1 MTGRRMTPLVSL
13 IVGIVLWPQVALAQG
28 PAPAGV
34 VTTITGQATVAR
46 ATLPASQLPLKFQDP
61 LYTRDT
67 VRTGESSVVR
77 LLMGGKALVTVR
89 EQSVFTVSEEAGRAR
104 VGLESGKLAVA
115 VARQRLRPGET
126 VEVGTPNVVAG
137 IRGTVVVFDVFR
149 ATAQA
154 APGPVPVTSSLYV
167 LRGQVEVLPRLPGTA
182 SAGARLAAAQGP
194 VIVGPLQRLSVTG
207 NVFGPVQPI
216 PPGQLAQILAGL
228 NAGPQHTGTPGN
240 VVEQIGAQGSAQAT
254 LLAQTLTGTL
264 GLVPPPPLPIVEPD
278 LLPCT
283 SCGSTDSGSLI
294 TNGGFETGDFT
305 GWTKTGAGA
314 VISSLGS
321 ITAPEGSFMAILHT
335 GAGAVGNRT
344 STLTSESV
352 DSGDVFRVK
361 VSYNFLSNE
370 LARSS
375 TFNDTLTIKAIDG
388 AGVTAFQVTES
399 RNTSFVESPGS
410 PQTATAGGFTI
421 LAGQGVTGFQQ
432 IDRTVVS
439 TGSGLQGLLFEIKD
453 VGDSIRDSAVLIDA
467 VAILRDPP
475 LYLLRDGSTLTRPAG
490 VPLLELSGAS
500 RAFDSLLVVCCNSS
514 ATLGGGLLR
523 ATDSTIEMPFSLV
536 SVVQG
541 GRVVSTSTDPLVQVA
556 RGTYTLGRDMGMLD
570 LAGAATAVDP
580 ATGLALG
587 TDRPLQHAGG
597 FLDAT
602 QATVRTRSVV
612 RLDTALLEASAPLL
626 ALRDGSTLSAEGAA
640 IDLAYRANVTAL
652 GPVVRLDAST
662 LNVAGAVVNVNASVF
677 SGGGTLLSL
686 ANGSTLNAG
695 LLASVSGGG
704 LFSWSGPLAT
714 FSGTGNTVNL
724 ANSLCASG
732 GCVTAAG
739 LRFALTNGA
748 AAGNVVVTNPTPFVG
763 AGGTVNAAPTAAHF
777 LVSGSTSKVTL
788 AP

>member
-1 MTGRRMTPLVSL
+1 MTGRRAKPLVSL
-13 IVGIVLWPQVALAQG
+13 IVAVVLWPHVTLAQG
-28 PAPAGV
+28 PAAAGV
-34 VTTITGQATVAR
+34 VTTIKGQATVAR
-46 ATLPASQLPLKFQDP
+46 ATLPASQVPLKFQDP

-89 EQSVFTVSEEAGRAR
+89 EQSLFTVSEEAGRAR

-126 VEVGTPNVVAG
+126 VEVGTPNIVAG

-154 APGPVPVTSSLYV
+154 APGPVPVTSNLYV

-240 VVEQIGAQGSAQAT
+240 VLEQVGAQGALQAT
-254 LLAQTLTGTL
+254 LLAQTLTG
-264 GLVPPPPLPIVEPD
+264 GPWFPPPPPIEPD
-278 LLPCT
+278 LLPCAN
-283 SCGSTDSGSLI
+283 CGGSTGSGSLI

-321 ITAPEGSFMAILHT
+321 ITAPEGSSMAILHT

-399 RNTSFVESPGS
+399 RNTSFVESPGA

-500 RAFDSLLVVCCNSS
+500 RTFDSLLVVCCNSS

-541 GRVVSTSTDPLVQVA
+541 GRVVSTFTDPLVQVA

-587 TDRPLQHAGG
+587 TDRPLQHAGA
-597 FLDAT
+597 FLDAS

-626 ALRDGSTLSAEGAA
+626 ALRDGSTLSTESAA
-640 IDLAYRANVTAL
+640 VDLAYRANVTAL

-695 LLASVSGGG
+695 LLAAVSGGG

-732 GCVTAAG
+732 GCVTAGG